1 MKFDKRI
8 LTGAIAAVVLLAVG
22 GGLAAY
28 VLRDTQA
35 EEAQDGADDQ
45 LAVAGAKIAVQNRF
59 PEATA
64 IVFGKVF
71 THQDGEV
78 VSVCGDVDVQQAQ
91 DNFDGPERFVWSDGA
106 LVVEEADGTD
116 AVNARWADVCQ

>member
-1 MKFDKRI
+1 MKLDKPVAI
-8 LTGAIAAVVLLAVG
+8 GATAAVLLLAVG

-35 EEAQDGADDQ
+35 EATQDSADDQ
-45 LAVAGAKIAVQNRF
+45 LAIAGAKIAVQNRF

-64 IVFGKVF
+64 VNFGKVF

-78 VSVCGDVDVQQAQ
+78 VSVCGDVDVQQPQ
-91 DNFDGPERFVWSDGA
+91 DSFDGPERFVWSDGA

-116 AVNARWADVCQ
+116 AVNAKWADVCE

>member
-1 MKFDKRI
+1 MTFNKRI
-8 LTGAIAAVVLLAVG
+8 LIGAIAAVVLLGVG

-35 EEAQDGADDQ
+35 EEVQDGADDQ

-59 PEATA
+59 PEATS
-64 IVFGKVF
+64 VDFGKVF

-78 VSVCGDVDVQQAQ
+78 VSVCGQVDVRQPQ
-91 DNFDGPERFVWSDGA
+91 DGFDGPERFVWSDGA

-116 AVNARWADVCQ
+116 AVTAKWADVCE

>member
-8 LTGAIAAVVLLAVG
+8 LTGAVAAVALLAIG
-22 GGLAAY
+22 GGLTAY

-35 EEAQDGADDQ
+35 EETQDHADDQ
-45 LAVAGAKIAVQNRF
+45 LAIAGARIAVQNRF
-59 PEATA
+59 PEATS
-64 IVFGKVF
+64 VNFGKVF

-78 VSVCGDVDVQQAQ
+78 VSVCGDVDVQQPQ
-91 DNFDGPERFVWSDGA
+91 DSFDGPERFVWSDGA

-116 AVNARWADVCQ
+116 AVGAKWGYVCE

>member
-1 MKFDKRI
+1 MKLDKPI

-59 PEATA
+59 PAATA

-91 DNFDGPERFVWSDGA
+91 DSFDGPERFVWSDGA